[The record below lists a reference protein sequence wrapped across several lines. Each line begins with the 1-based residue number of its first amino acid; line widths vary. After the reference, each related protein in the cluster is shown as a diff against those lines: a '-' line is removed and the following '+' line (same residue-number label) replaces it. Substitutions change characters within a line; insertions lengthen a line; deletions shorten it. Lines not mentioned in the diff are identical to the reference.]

1 MVIRYRSAF
10 MYYGLVAAAFAVPHF
25 AHAADA
31 GTREVA
37 TASSAGLEEVVV
49 TARRREEN
57 VQQVPVS
64 ITALG
69 TQALEDRGITGSMG
83 LTGQVPNLS
92 VRQGIISNAS
102 DIRLRGVPGVSVY
115 VDGIA
120 NSSSA
125 GQLMQVVD
133 IERIEVLRGPQGT
146 LFGKNAIGGAIQYIT
161 VEPGNIFTSNAK
173 LTFGSYNRVDAA
185 GSLNIPLTDTLSTKI
200 TGAVLSAGGYVHNI
214 PDDQMF
220 GSKQSTVARIDT
232 MWKPS
237 DAFSARVVLAYS
249 GEHENQPPMVS
260 TQNKRVCAG
269 DPRPRGY
276 TGAASGPL
284 CILHTIGL
292 PVDETLDFGA
302 QEQWKAYAVEGGPS
316 GYDYKSYNSTADI
329 SYELSD
335 LFSLRSLT
343 GYREF
348 NYSKL
353 ADHDATPYVLIHAS
367 TRERGEELTQEL
379 QLAFDGEW
387 LTGTTGLYYYNNSGI
402 IGSTSWTYTDLRAG
416 TLAAQSLALGGRTP
430 AINNRNTEYYI
441 KGKAAFSEWTAK
453 FRDLS
458 LTLGGRYTSEDNT
471 TIYNTPPTVSL
482 DCCTRVP
489 TLTPG
494 GPRLVAPYSD
504 TFTNFTPRASIQYQ
518 WTPDVM
524 TYFTYSKGFNAG
536 GFNTTFQAALAF
548 LPETLTNYEVGFKS
562 DLFDQRLRLNAAAF
576 RGDWD
581 KIQVSILAPIG
592 QTVILARQNAGKG
605 VVEGIEAQ
613 ATVAASDDLVLNAA
627 VGYLETKYTDL
638 GNAPGLTL
646 NTPFPYSPKLTYTIG
661 SQYQMWLNN
670 DSVTFRADYTWV
682 GKTET
687 NIDPRFTV
695 PQKGYGLLNARATY
709 RPDDANWSV
718 AVYGTNLTNQFYTN
732 QALNITQEGWGFA
745 QAGRPRELGVTFT
758 AQY

>member
-1 MVIRYRSAF
+1 
-10 MYYGLVAAAFAVPHF
+10 VAAACAVPHF

-31 GTREVA
+31 GNREVA

-92 VRQGIISNAS
+92 IRQGIVSNSS

-120 NSSSA
+120 RSNSA

-161 VEPGNIFTSNAK
+161 VTPGNTFTSNAK
-173 LTFGSYNRVDAA
+173 LTFGTYNRVDAT
-185 GSLNIPLTDTLSTKI
+185 GSINIPLTDTLATKI
-200 TGAVLSAGGYVHNI
+200 TGAALTAGGYVHNV

-220 GSKQSTVARIDT
+220 GAKQTTVARIDT
-232 MWKPS
+232 LWTPS
-237 DAFSARVVLAYS
+237 DAFSARMVLSYS
-249 GEHENQPPMVS
+249 GESENQPPMVNL
-260 TQNKRVCAG
+260 QNRRVCEG
-269 DPRPRGY
+269 DPIPRGY
-276 TGAASGPL
+276 TGKPSGPL
-284 CILHTIGL
+284 CVLHTIGL
-292 PVDETLDFGA
+292 PVDETLNYGA
-302 QEQWKAYAVEGGPS
+302 REQWKSHAVLGGPAGHDYRS
-316 GYDYKSYNSTADI
+316 YDSTLDV

-335 LFSLRSLT
+335 LLSLRSLT
-343 GYREF
+343 GFRKF
-348 NYSKL
+348 NYSRL
-353 ADHDATPYVLIHAS
+353 ADHDATPYVLIHAA
-367 TRERGEELTQEL
+367 TRETGEELTQEL
-379 QLAFDGEW
+379 QLAFDSDW
-387 LTGTTGLYYYNNSGI
+387 LTGTTGLYYYDNSGV
-402 IGSTSWTYTDLRAG
+402 IGSSSWNYSDLLAG
-416 TLAAQSLALGGRTP
+416 NLSAQSLALGGRTP
-430 AINNRNTEYYI
+430 SVNIRNSEYYI
-441 KGKAAFSEWTAK
+441 SGWAVFSEWTGK
-453 FRDLS
+453 FNNLS

-471 TIYNTPPTVSL
+471 TVYNTPPATSL
-482 DCCTRVP
+482 ICCTRVN

-494 GPRLVAPYSD
+494 GPRLVEPYSD

-548 LPETLTNYEVGFKS
+548 LPETLTNYEIGFKS
-562 DLFDQRLRLNAAAF
+562 DFFDQRVRLNAAVF

-605 VVEGIEAQ
+605 VVEGIESQVTFA
-613 ATVAASDDLVLNAA
+613 ATDDLVLNAS
-627 VGYLETKYTDL
+627 VGYLSTKYTDL
-638 GNAPGLTL
+638 GNAPGLSL
-646 NTPFPYSPKLTYTIG
+646 NTPFPYSPKLTYTVG

-718 AVYGTNLTNQFYTN
+718 ALYGTNLTNQFYTN
-732 QALNITQEGWGFA
+732 QALNITQEGWAFG